1 MSAKK
6 LPIFEGKDWRVWS
19 IQAKAVLMTKKLW
32 STTSRR
38 PTSEQTS
45 SETWIENNDQAMG
58 YILQMVHPA
67 YHFTIMDT
75 STAAGMWSR
84 LQAQYGQADR
94 GSYDR
99 ALTDYVNFKIDSD
112 EEPTKYGARFLA
124 IVQDLNILSQELKL
138 SLKDEAESVHRLL
151 IAAELLGI
159 SDATVQVL
167 KNTSGVTVHKCIRD
181 LQHAFEVRKM
191 QAESAN
197 AIMAVKKATK
207 LQTPPNSCRTTS
219 ANTAQTREKKKFA
232 GKCFWCQKKG
242 HRLADCRSKKAGKPK
257 VIEGKEES
265 SNQATASSY
274 SSKAKDESSQAFV
287 TLSNATDAVT
297 DDDGWQD
304 QWILDTG
311 ATRHMTG
318 IKSCIQ
324 DMQSSASKITI
335 LLGDNSHLSAEG
347 EGSTLIE
354 THDGILNLS
363 KVLYVPGLKR
373 NLISYGQAEK
383 DGFKLESSKEGISLH
398 HPDQDT
404 PIHAR
409 RKGNLY
415 IITRHIDHANAI
427 KTLKGSLY
435 EWHCRLGHAGV
446 STITRMMTTNAVQGM
461 DKVSSAVRSD
471 YDLRCKWCQ
480 QAKQT
485 REPFSKDRRN
495 REDVKVLSI
504 VSSDLCGP
512 LTPAR
517 DGSLYFATFT
527 DEASNYTVVVN
538 LKKKSDTLKAFKDV
552 LAWME
557 RSSERKMKALR
568 SDGGG
573 EYSSHAFKGFL
584 IEKGIEHIITA
595 PGTPQDNGNAER
607 KNRSLLETMRAQM
620 KQAGMENNLWHLA
633 IKAAVYIRNRT
644 GFPKT
649 PFERFIGSK
658 PNVSNLKPLGCRAWV
673 HIPGSKRTSKLD
685 DRSKEAVLVGF
696 EVGSRNYLFMLKDY
710 SIFTSR
716 DAVFD
721 EDVFPMRDKK
731 EREQKISLLES
742 SDEEQ
747 DDSDSELEDSDSQ
760 QDCQENQDKKEVQ
773 PSVPRRSTRAR
784 KPPGEWWKVQSNNT
798 DFLEYALSLDTI
810 PAEPKS
816 YKEAVSG
823 KDATKWKEAMQE
835 EIASL
840 MKNDVW
846 DLVPL
851 PKDRKP
857 ITCRWVF
864 KIKTNPDNT
873 IERYKARL
881 VVRGFTQKQGIDFK
895 ETFAPVAKYPSLR
908 LLFARA
914 ASEKLDILQLDIKT
928 AFLYGDLEE
937 ETYMMQPEGFSQDE
951 SSVCKLKRTLY
962 GLKQAPRGWNQRIH
976 NFLVNIGFTRMFADH
991 CVYVNPHTTLLLW
1004 VDDILLFGSKS
1015 ANDKIYRELAAEFD
1029 VSYIGY
1035 PKRVVGIHIDQDQHK
1050 IRLHQTLYAEEVL
1063 KRFKMQDCKPVNTP
1077 CTGIDSNTEPF
1088 DKTYYMQLLGSVM
1101 FLMIGTR
1108 PDIAYTVNLLSRA
1121 LKDPTHAHWIAGKR
1135 LLRYIAGS
1143 RNLGLEYKS
1152 DAIFPSEELFV
1163 DADWG
1168 NDKDRRSITGMAC
1181 TLGGTAVSWSSKKQ
1195 STVALSSTEAE
1206 YQALT
1211 EAAKEAVWIRGFL
1224 KELGYQL
1231 NAPTRI
1237 YNDNTGA
1244 IALAR
1249 DPVHHSRTKHIAIKH
1264 HFIRE
1269 LLEKHVI
1276 VIKHMASEDMP
1287 ADLLTKS
1294 LGATPTRD
1302 HRAYLGLQPIHG
1314 VRSEGGCCD

>member
-1 MSAKK
+1 MSSKK

-19 IQAKAVLMTKKLW
+19 VQAKALLMTKKLW

-38 PTSEQTS
+38 PSPEQS
-45 SETWIENNDQAMG
+45 ASETWQENNDQAMG

-67 YHFTIMDT
+67 YHFAIMDA
-75 STAAGMWSR
+75 SSAAGMWSR

-94 GSYDR
+94 GSYDH
-99 ALTDYVNFKIDSD
+99 ALTDYVNFKIDPD
-112 EEPTKYGARFLA
+112 EEPVKYGARFLA
-124 IVQDLNILSQELKL
+124 IVQNLNILSQEL
-138 SLKDEAESVHRLL
+138 SLTPKDEAESVHRLL
-151 IAAELLGI
+151 IAAELVGI

-181 LQHAFEVRKM
+181 LQHAFEVRKLQVESSNLVIAKKKPVKQHM
-191 QAESAN
+191 QSTFPK
-197 AIMAVKKATK
+197 MT
-207 LQTPPNSCRTTS
+207 SMTS
-219 ANTAQTREKKKFA
+219 ANSMQAREKKKFA

-242 HRLADCRSKKAGKPK
+242 HRLTECRAKKAGKPK
-257 VIEGKEES
+257 VIESKEES
-265 SNQATASSY
+265 HQATASS
-274 SSKAKDESSQAFV
+274 KDKDELSQAFV
-287 TLSNATDAVT
+287 TLSSMTDVT
-297 DDDGWQD
+297 NEDDGWQD

-318 IKSCIQ
+318 VKSCIQ
-324 DMQSSASKITI
+324 DMQSTASKITI

-347 EGSTLIE
+347 EGSTQI
-354 THDGILNLS
+354 TTQDGILNLPR
-363 KVLYVPGLKR
+363 VLYVPGLKR

-383 DGFKLESSKEGISLH
+383 DGFKLDNSKEGITLQ
-398 HPDQDT
+398 HPDHDSL
-404 PIHAR
+404 IHAR
-409 RKGNLY
+409 RKNNLY
-415 IITRHIDHANAI
+415 IITSHVDHANAI

-446 STITRMMTTNAVQGM
+446 STITRMMTTNAAQGM
-461 DKVSSAVRSD
+461 DKISSVRSD
-471 YDLRCKWCQ
+471 SDFRCKWCQ

-485 REPFSKDRRN
+485 RNPFSKDRRN
-495 REDVKVLSI
+495 RDDVQVLSV

-512 LTPAR
+512 LNSAR
-517 DGSLYFATFT
+517 DGSLYFVTYT

-538 LKKKSDTLKAFKDV
+538 LKSKADTLKSFKDV

-557 RSSERKMKALR
+557 RSSGKKMKALR

-573 EYSSHAFKGFL
+573 EYSSHAFKSYL
-584 IEKGIEHIITA
+584 TEKGIDHIITA
-595 PGTPQDNGNAER
+595 PGTPQDNGGAER

-620 KQAGMENNLWHLA
+620 KQAGMGYNLWHLA

-673 HIPGSKRTSKLD
+673 HVPSNRRSSKLD
-685 DRSKEAVLVGF
+685 SRSEEAVLVGF
-696 EVGSRNYLFMLKDY
+696 EVGSRNYLLMRKDY

-716 DAVFD
+716 DVTFD

-731 EREQKISLLES
+731 EQDQKITLLES
-742 SDEEQ
+742 SGDEQ
-747 DDSDSELEDSDSQ
+747 DGSDSDSEEDSQSEEGEDQGQEEAPPQDSGSRP
-760 QDCQENQDKKEVQ
+760 VRT
-773 PSVPRRSTRAR
+773 RR
-784 KPPGEWWKVQSNNT
+784 PPGQWWKVQSNNT
-798 DFLEYALSLDTI
+798 NLLEYALSLDSI

-816 YKEAVSG
+816 YKEAISG
-823 KDATKWKEAMQE
+823 KDAIQWKEAMQE
-835 EIASL
+835 EIISL

-857 ITCRWVF
+857 ITCRWVY

-881 VVRGFTQKQGIDFK
+881 VVRGFTQKHGIDFT

-908 LLFARA
+908 LLFAKA
-914 ASEKLDILQLDIKT
+914 ASEKLDVLQLDIKT

-937 ETYMMQPEGFSQDE
+937 ETYMTQPEGFSQDGNL
-951 SSVCKLKRTLY
+951 VCKLKRTLY
-962 GLKQAPRGWNQRIH
+962 GLKQAPRGWNQKIH
-976 NFLVNIGFTRMFADH
+976 SFLISIGFTRTFADH
-991 CVYVNPHTTLLLW
+991 CVYVNLSTILLLW

-1015 ANDKIYRELAAEFD
+1015 MNEDIYRKLAATFD
-1029 VSYIGY
+1029 VTYIGF
-1035 PKRVVGIHIDQDQHK
+1035 PKRVVGILVEQHQK
-1050 IRLHQTLYAEEVL
+1050 YIRLHQTLYAEEVL
-1063 KRFKMQDCKPVNTP
+1063 KRFKMQECKPVGTP
-1077 CTGIDSNTEPF
+1077 CTGIDSNSDPF
-1088 DKTYYMQLLGSVM
+1088 DKSYYMQLLGSVM

-1121 LKDPTHAHWIAGKR
+1121 LKDPTQAHWTAGKR

-1143 RNLGLEYKS
+1143 KDLGLEYKS
-1152 DAIFPSEELFV
+1152 DTTFPSEELFV

-1168 NDKDRRSITGMAC
+1168 NHEDRKSITGMVC
-1181 TLGGTAVSWSSKKQ
+1181 TIGGTAISWTSKKQ
-1195 STVALSSTEAE
+1195 GTVALSSTEAE
-1206 YQALT
+1206 YQAMT
-1211 EAAKEAVWIRGFL
+1211 EAAKEAMWIRGFL

-1231 NAPTRI
+1231 KEPTRI

-1269 LLEKHVI
+1269 LLENHTI
-1276 VIKHMASEDMP
+1276 VIKYMASQDMP
-1287 ADLLTKS
+1287 ADLLTKN
-1294 LGATPTRD
+1294 LGITPTHK
-1302 HRAYLGLQPIHG
+1302 HRVALGLHPHG